1 MSTIAD
7 KERLTDISKTNRFT
21 YINRT
26 LTESTVLLELTRHID
41 LRISIGR
48 THLLRLIAQKG
59 LLELTEWTSAR
70 RTSLLESTGRTILGI

>member
-26 LTESTVLLELTRHID
+26 STESTVLLELTRRID
-41 LRISIGR
+41 LRIS
-48 THLLRLIAQKG
+48 IAQKG

-70 RTSLLESTGRTILGI
+70 RTSLLELAGRTILGI